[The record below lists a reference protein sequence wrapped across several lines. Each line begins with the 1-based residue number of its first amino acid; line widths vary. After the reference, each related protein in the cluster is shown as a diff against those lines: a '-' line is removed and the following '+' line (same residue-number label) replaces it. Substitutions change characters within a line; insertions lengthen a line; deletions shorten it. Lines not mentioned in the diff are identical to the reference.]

1 MVFLSRQKETGQL
14 NYLRHTYSAHIYVHP
29 HIPSHQTEQIRP
41 SLSAQDCL
49 DHNEYIIGPFSVNNM
64 AVPTRYVAL
73 PDHFQLG
80 EHGARAGLVENLNAY
95 ARVREREGT
104 HEKSEGG

>member
-1 MVFLSRQKETGQL
+1 MST
-14 NYLRHTYSAHIYVHP
+14 HTY
-29 HIPSHQTEQIRP
+29 HQTKLSKSISL

-49 DHNEYIIGPFSVNNM
+49 DRDEYIIGPFSVNNM
-64 AVPTRYVAL
+64 AAPTRYVAL
-73 PDHFQLG
+73 PDHFQLS
-80 EHGARAGLVENLNAY
+80 EHGAGAGLVENLNAH